1 MASLIEDGSDELM
14 EDLGELIAAGLVAV
28 TGTWPD
34 LRYVVTPEGEQALAE
49 HEGRV
54 RAEARELAERRH
66 VAQWLGIMTEAG

>member
-34 LRYVVTPEGEQALAE
+34 LRYVVTPEGERALWE
-49 HEGRV
+49 HEACV
-54 RAEARELAERRH
+54 NAEARELAERRH